1 MGGYVGGRVVNE
13 GRLHPRLFIAIGSL
27 PRLNAP
33 APSLLLLSGQFDE
46 FDPPALVL
54 ARTDARVEIF
64 PGCDHL
70 FELYDPRMVNA
81 AVKAA
86 CATVGKVPPPAPTRW
101 HWRLIGMF
109 LGGLGA
115 IGLAKAALVF
125 CRRSAGWTRWRVP
138 IFCIILLGA
147 NVLVTG
153 MWMGAMPHLRRFPI
167 QIAAG
172 VIVWLLATGLGRLGL
187 PRWSL
192 LALAGIITIV
202 GTIAGSPYAILLG
215 TLFFLALLAGTICG
229 AVAFRQSPR
238 RDGDITLG
246 IFAGYVIGQWMILFF

>member
-1 MGGYVGGRVVNE
+1 M
-13 GRLHPRLFIAIGSL
+13 I
-27 PRLNAP
+27 
-33 APSLLLLSGQFDE
+33 
-46 FDPPALVL
+46 
-54 ARTDARVEIF
+54 
-64 PGCDHL
+64 
-70 FELYDPRMVNA
+70 
-81 AVKAA
+81 
-86 CATVGKVPPPAPTRW
+86 
-101 HWRLIGMF
+101 
-109 LGGLGA
+109 LGWLGA

-153 MWMGAMPHLRRFPI
+153 TWMGAMPHLRRLPL

-172 VIVWLLATGLGRLGL
+172 IIVWLLATGLGRLGL

-192 LALAGIITIV
+192 LALAGATMIV

-229 AVAFRQSPR
+229 AVAFRHSPR